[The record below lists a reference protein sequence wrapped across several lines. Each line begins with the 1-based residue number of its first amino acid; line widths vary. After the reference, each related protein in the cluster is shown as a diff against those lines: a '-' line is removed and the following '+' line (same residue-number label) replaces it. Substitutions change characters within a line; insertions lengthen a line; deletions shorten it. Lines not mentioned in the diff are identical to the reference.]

1 MAQVTVRNLDDQVII
16 ALKRKAVLHGNS
28 LERELRKILTD
39 SIQSSATEQ
48 VATSRRI
55 RAMASVGVAQTD
67 SATLIRDSRDS
78 R

>member
-16 ALKRKAVLHGNS
+16 TLKRKAVLHGNS
-28 LERELRKILTD
+28 LERELSKILTD
-39 SIQSSATEQ
+39 SIQLSATER

-55 RAMASVGVAQTD
+55 RAMASVGVAQAD